1 MKMKLSS
8 GDELIGSVVGQIATE
23 LYPELGTVKEISF
36 EYTNAKEGVQ
46 LLVGYDEDEG
56 KFKIAFN
63 KSADGTVVM
72 SFFAAGFAMLVF
84 HLQTG
89 QYIHPVLRKSE
100 AEVSPYKTIYE
111 NIMNECKK
119 LQNKEGE
126 ICPKL

>member
-1 MKMKLSS
+1 MRLKLSS
-8 GDELIGSVVGQIATE
+8 GDELIGSVVERVATE

-46 LLVGYDEDEG
+46 LLEGFDEDEG
-56 KFKIAFN
+56 KYKICFN
-63 KSADGTVVM
+63 ESTDGTVIM

-89 QYIHPVLRKSE
+89 QYIHPVLRRAE

-111 NIMNECKK
+111 NIMSECKK
-119 LQNKEGE
+119 LQDKED
-126 ICPKL
+126 ISIK